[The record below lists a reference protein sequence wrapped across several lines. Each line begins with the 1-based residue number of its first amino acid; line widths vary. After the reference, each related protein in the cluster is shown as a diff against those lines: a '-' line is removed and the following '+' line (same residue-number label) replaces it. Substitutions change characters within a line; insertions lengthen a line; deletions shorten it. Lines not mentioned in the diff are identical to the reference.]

1 MFVYTLKWNRKTAL
15 LAVVAAALIICVVII
30 AVGSGGSG
38 PTCKA
43 KTNEDRVD
51 FLKSLGWEV
60 DAEPLE
66 EREIIIPR
74 EFSDIY
80 QAYNELQLAQG
91 YDLSQY
97 CGMEATVYTYH
108 VLNYTGYDGHVV
120 AELYIVNYK
129 VVGGDVH
136 SLELDGF
143 MHGLTVK

>member
-15 LAVVAAALIICVVII
+15 LAVIAAALIICVVII
-30 AVGSGGSG
+30 AVGSGDSG

-51 FLKSLGWEV
+51 FLESLGWQV
-60 DAEPLE
+60 DSEPLE

-97 CGMEATVYTYH
+97 CGMEATVYTYQ
-108 VLNYTGYDGHVV
+108 VLNYTGYDGNVV

-129 VVGGDVH
+129 VVGGDIH

-143 MHGLTVK
+143 MHGLTSS

>member
-51 FLKSLGWEV
+51 FLQSLGWEV